1 MTRIKILFVDENED
15 HLNELKELFIHD
27 SDRWDISYVQDGLS
41 AIELLQ
47 EERFQIVITDIE
59 MPIIDGHQLLAIIRE
74 RFPHVLRIVFS
85 ETNDQET
92 ILKVAPLVHRFIA
105 KPCSHSTLRQTIEN
119 TLYLNVVL
127 DNESIRRVL
136 IKTTSLPSV
145 PVVYTQLMNRIEQ
158 PDFSLKEAA
167 GLISQDMGL
176 CANILKQVNHLGL
189 PETITDL
196 DQAVSLLGLDV
207 IRGIALTTHLFYS
220 MGNIE
225 IKNFSLKRLMRESML
240 TGLFAKE
247 IVLMEN
253 HSADLADDAFVAGVL
268 HQLGTLVFITNF
280 PEKYEQVLD
289 RVITADRPITAVE
302 TNLIGVS
309 HNQVGA
315 HLLALWGMPETVLN
329 GVAFY
334 LTPEEL
340 KEKSFCTATAVY
352 AAVRIANSLID
363 EEEYDY
369 LSDTHFESLGLQEN
383 YSRWFEKCKL
393 IYEGCTN
400 D

>member
-1 MTRIKILFVDENED
+1 MTRIKILFVDECEE
-15 HLNELKELFIHD
+15 HLNELKALFVHD
-27 SDRWDISYVQDGLS
+27 DDRWDISYVQDGLT

-47 EERFQIVITDIE
+47 EDHFQIVITDIT
-59 MPIIDGHQLLAIIRE
+59 MPIIDGHQLLVIIRE
-74 RFPHVLRIVFS
+74 RFPDVLRIVFS
-85 ETNDQET
+85 ETNNQEM
-92 ILKVAPLVHRFIA
+92 ILKVAPLVHRYIA
-105 KPCSHSTLRQTIEN
+105 KPCNHSVLRQTIEN

-127 DNESIRRVL
+127 DNENIRKVL

-167 GLISQDMGL
+167 GLISKDMGL

-189 PETITDL
+189 PDIITDL
-196 DQAVSLLGLDV
+196 DQAVALLGLDV
-207 IRGIALTTHLFYS
+207 IRGIALTTHIFYS

-225 IKNFSLKRLMRESML
+225 IKHFSLQRLMRESML

-247 IVLMEN
+247 IVLLEN
-253 HSADLADDAFVAGVL
+253 HPLQLADDAFIAGVL

-280 PEKYEQVLD
+280 PGKYEQVLE
-289 RVITADRPITAVE
+289 RVITAGRPIADVE

-315 HLLALWGMPETVLN
+315 HLLALWGMPETILN

-334 LTPEEL
+334 LFPEEL
-340 KEKSFCTATAVY
+340 GEKAFCTATAVY
-352 AAVRIANSLID
+352 GAHIIANSLID
-363 EEEYDY
+363 GNEYAY
-369 LSDTHFESLGLQEN
+369 RSDKHFESLRLQDN
-383 YSRWFEKCKL
+383 YPQWFERCKL
-393 IYEGCTN
+393 IYEGCA
-400 D
+400 DD